1 MNNEK
6 ERLAIFIDGSNL
18 YHSLKRCGI
27 KEIDFNILIS
37 ELSQEKDLV
46 KVYYYIAPLDIEH
59 DKEKY
64 WEHQRFLENLKKIPK
79 FEVILCTLKKIRKK
93 DGGYQFFVKG
103 DDARL
108 IHDFIVGAYENL
120 YDVAI
125 IVSGDEDF
133 EPMIKTAQRLNK
145 KIINAYFRSSSSNT
159 LKRSCNSSININQLI
174 KKIKKCPALSE
185 DHTGEVISNNKNS

>member
-64 WEHQRFLENLKKIPK
+64 WEHQRFLENLKKIWK
-79 FEVILCTLKKIRKK
+79 
-93 DGGYQFFVKG
+93 
-103 DDARL
+103 
-108 IHDFIVGAYENL
+108 NL
-120 YDVAI
+120 
-125 IVSGDEDF
+125 
-133 EPMIKTAQRLNK
+133 
-145 KIINAYFRSSSSNT
+145 
-159 LKRSCNSSININQLI
+159 
-174 KKIKKCPALSE
+174 KIKF
-185 DHTGEVISNNKNS
+185 I